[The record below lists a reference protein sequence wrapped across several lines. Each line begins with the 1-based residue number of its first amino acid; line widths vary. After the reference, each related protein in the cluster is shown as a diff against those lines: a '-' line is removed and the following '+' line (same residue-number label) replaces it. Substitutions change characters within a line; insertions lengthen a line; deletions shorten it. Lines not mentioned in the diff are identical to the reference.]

1 MRNPL
6 LLWIQIRS
14 EANFFPDPELFVSN
28 PEYIIPDS
36 QHCFKP
42 AYFKTEL
49 NVWDREDA
57 ELQKG
62 SSSISLKSFCCFFA
76 SCYTILGWWIYVEN
90 GANLL
95 HLYIGVHINAL
106 LRKISVFLTSVEQ
119 DYWHVWNMAWR
130 NIWRIFIF
138 KFKNLLK
145 EDW

>member
-1 MRNPL
+1 MPNPL

-14 EANFFPDPELFVSN
+14 EANCSRIRNYLFRIRNKSFLIHNTVLN
-28 PEYIIPDS
+28 LHILN
-36 QHCFKP
+36 
-42 AYFKTEL
+42 EL

-57 ELQKG
+57 EPQKG